1 MAVLSSLFTVFS
13 SFPKLT
19 KEKQIQTTSLAAL
32 CFFQRLHLVTVP
44 TTTLCSLHIFVIS
57 FLHLRILFVVLCV
70 PTSSTD
76 MPLAKV
82 LLWNIVTAALP
93 LPQPAS
99 LMSTKNL

>member
-1 MAVLSSLFTVFS
+1 
-13 SFPKLT
+13 
-19 KEKQIQTTSLAAL
+19 
-32 CFFQRLHLVTVP
+32 
-44 TTTLCSLHIFVIS
+44 LHIFVIS

-93 LPQPAS
+93 LTQPAS